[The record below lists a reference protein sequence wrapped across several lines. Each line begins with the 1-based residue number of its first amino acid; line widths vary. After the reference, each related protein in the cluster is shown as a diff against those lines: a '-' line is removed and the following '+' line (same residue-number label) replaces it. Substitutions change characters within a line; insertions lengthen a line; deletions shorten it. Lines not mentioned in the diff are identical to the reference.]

1 MAKMQVEEKKQASE
15 QNSDMAAI
23 LELSDHEFKIIL
35 IKILKSQM
43 VKLDQMQKQVGGV
56 NREMET
62 LRNKRKCQKPKA
74 LSQK

>member
-35 IKILKSQM
+35 INILKSQM

>member
-15 QNSDMAAI
+15 KNSDMAAI

>member
-15 QNSDMAAI
+15 PNSDMAAI
-23 LELSDHEFKIIL
+23 LELSDHEFKKIL
-35 IKILKSQM
+35 IHILKSQM
-43 VKLDQMQKQVGGV
+43 VKLDQMQKHVGGV
-56 NREMET
+56 NREMEA

>member
-35 IKILKSQM
+35 INILKSQM
-43 VKLDQMQKQVGGV
+43 VKLD
-56 NREMET
+56 
-62 LRNKRKCQKPKA
+62 
-74 LSQK
+74 